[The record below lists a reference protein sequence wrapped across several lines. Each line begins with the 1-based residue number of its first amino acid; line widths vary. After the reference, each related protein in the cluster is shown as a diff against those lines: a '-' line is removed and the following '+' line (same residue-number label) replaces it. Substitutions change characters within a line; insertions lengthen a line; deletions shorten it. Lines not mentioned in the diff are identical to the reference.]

1 MLFQSQIFIVFVLIF
16 IILYWAIHKKI
27 YKNIILLA
35 SSLIFYAFWNI
46 PYILILVFS
55 IIFNFYLGHYLS
67 NNKSKIILL
76 IGCFVNLSIL
86 GFFKYLNFGID
97 TINQLLDYNNSTF
110 YIVDLSIILPI
121 GISFYTF
128 QNISYIVDMY
138 YKRYKPYNSKIDFSV
153 YISFFPQLIAG
164 PIVRG
169 DYFQKQINR
178 VINFNWKLISTGC
191 SIFIIGVFK
200 KVVLADQ
207 ASIFANAAFNVE
219 NEFSSFLTLIGIF
232 AFSFQIYFDFSGY
245 TDMARGIAY
254 CFGIKLP
261 INFLNPYNAVGFSD
275 FWRRWHIT
283 LSNWLRDYLFI
294 PLGGSKVVKFKI
306 YRNLIIT
313 MFLGGLW
320 HGAGWNFII
329 WGLIHGIFLSIE
341 LLLFKETLK
350 KLHSPLFK
358 FLITLLTYLCV
369 CFAWIFFRAEDFTSA
384 IIVIKNIFLYHEDIS
399 YFHQGALFK
408 FQNWLLGFIL
418 PSCILLFSYFKIF
431 DKTFKNYNPIFS
443 ILFLLGLV
451 CLIIIST
458 RGSSE
463 FIYFQF

>member
-1 MLFQSQIFIVFVLIF
+1 MLFQSQIFFLFVLIF
-16 IILYWAIHKKI
+16 IILYWVIDKKI

-35 SSLIFYAFWNI
+35 SSLIFYAFWDI
-46 PYILILVFS
+46 HYILILVFS
-55 IIFNFYLGHYLS
+55 IIFNFYMGYYLS

-97 TINQLLDYNNSTF
+97 TVNQLLDYNNSNF
-110 YIVDLSIILPI
+110 YIFDLSIIIPI

-138 YKRYKPYNSKIDFSV
+138 YKRYNPYKSKVDFSV

-169 DYFQKQINR
+169 NYFQKQINR

-191 SIFIIGVFK
+191 AIFIIGLFK

-261 INFLNPYNAVGFSD
+261 INFLNPYNALGFSD

-283 LSNWLRDYLFI
+283 LSNWLKDYLFI

-306 YRNLIIT
+306 HRNLIIT

-350 KLHSPLFK
+350 KIQSPLFK
-358 FLITLLTYLCV
+358 FLITLFTYLCV
-369 CFAWIFFRAEDFTSA
+369 CFSWIFFRAEDFTSA
-384 IIVIKNIFLYHEDIS
+384 IIVIKNIFLYHEGIS
-399 YFHQGALFK
+399 YFHQVTLFK

-418 PSCILLFSYFKIF
+418 PLFVLLFSYFKTF
-431 DKTFKNYNPIFS
+431 DKTFKSYNPVFS

-451 CLIIIST
+451 CLTIIST